1 MLHKVLCLHASA
13 FNPSVAGQQNRGEG
27 GGLRSD
33 AIVSHTHDR
42 LRIEVLASGSADET
56 LKASSTPETCPKSA
70 LGISLRVPQVWDITD
85 GSCAHTFEHHSD
97 KVTLLSEKS

>member
-1 MLHKVLCLHASA
+1 MLACQCFQPLCGWAA
-13 FNPSVAGQQNRGEG
+13 KQGGR

-70 LGISLRVPQVWDITD
+70 LGNSLRVPQVWDVTD